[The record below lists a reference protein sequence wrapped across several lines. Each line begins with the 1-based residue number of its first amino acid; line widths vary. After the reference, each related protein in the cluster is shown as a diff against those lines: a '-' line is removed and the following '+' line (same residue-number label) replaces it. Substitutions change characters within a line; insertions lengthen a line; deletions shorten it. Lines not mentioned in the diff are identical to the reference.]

1 MGFMDI
7 FNAGKI
13 KKENEGLKELLSPEM
28 QDAATLNEYIIQLES
43 KKDKLEKE
51 FNRLSTSITKMKEEA
66 IFF

>member
-28 QDAATLNEYIIQLES
+28 QDAATLNE
-43 KKDKLEKE
+43 
-51 FNRLSTSITKMKEEA
+51 
-66 IFF
+66 

>member
-43 KKDKLEKE
+43 KRISWKKNLID
-51 FNRLSTSITKMKEEA
+51 FPHLSQK
-66 IFF
+66 